1 MKPTDAEK
9 AYRQIKQLIVT
20 TSLSPG
26 SVISE
31 ASLMDDL
38 ELGRTPIREAI
49 KLLQAENLVA
59 VTPRQG
65 MFVADVSVTDLT
77 QIFEVRVE
85 LEALGATLAAQRITK
100 DGREQLNQLV
110 EEYHQ
115 IDKSDKEALID
126 LDYRFHRAIAEATHN
141 NFLIKE
147 LDYFYS
153 LSLRIWHLAIN
164 FTRPED
170 IDIRAHL
177 DILEAMKD
185 GDYRQVE
192 QRMRTHILDFHQTI
206 RQYL

>member
-85 LEALGATLAAQRITK
+85 LEAFAATLAAQRITK